1 VQFLFADHALDTDTR
16 ELRRGDIPIPVQ
28 PRVFDLLAYL
38 LQNRERVVS
47 KHDLLSALWGGR
59 TVADS
64 TVATHINAARKAVS
78 DSASEQKLIRTIA
91 RRGIR
96 FVGAVACQPRGNAP
110 ARDAAPPRETFQPP
124 TSMSPSFDRPAI
136 VVLPFVNMSGEV
148 EQEYFSDGISEDII
162 TALSRLRWFFVIAR
176 NSSFSYKGKSVHLK
190 QIAEE
195 LGVGYV
201 VEGSVRKAGER
212 VRITV
217 QLNDITTGSHLWAER
232 YDRNLA
238 GVFAVQD
245 EITDAIVAAIEPKLY
260 AAEDFRAR
268 RKAQSLDA
276 WNLVMRGLS
285 DFWRMTKTDNLT
297 AQTLLEQAIAVDPN
311 YAQARAVLAV
321 SHMFGVQMGWEVA
334 ASVAPIAERTALAAV
349 RADEED
355 PWAHLALAMAY
366 SHTGSIEDTLA
377 EYEMALR
384 LNPNFA
390 LAQAG
395 YALVLSW
402 GGRARESAAAADRAI
417 RLSPRDPFS
426 AIYYGVAGYAAFVA
440 RDYGESIRLARESI
454 RQRNDF
460 VAAHRVI
467 TAAAGMAGDT
477 DLAKSMLKELRRA
490 HPNVSL
496 AWIRSWLPVRDPGER
511 EHFLEGLRRAGLE

>member
-1 VQFLFADHALDTDTR
+1 VQFHFAEHTLDTNTR
-16 ELRRGDIPIPVQ
+16 ELRRGDVPIAVEPQ
-28 PRVFDLLAYL
+28 VFDVLTYL

-47 KHDLLSALWGGR
+47 KGDLFASVWRGR

-64 TVATHINAARKAVS
+64 TLASRINAARKAVG

-96 FVGAVACQPRGNAP
+96 FVGDVESQPRGNGSAQ
-110 ARDAAPPRETFQPP
+110 AAAPRRESLQ
-124 TSMSPSFDRPAI
+124 SPLDRPAI
-136 VVLPFVNMSGEV
+136 AVLAFANMSDDP
-148 EQEYFSDGISEDII
+148 EQEHFSDGITEDII
-162 TALSRLRWFFVIAR
+162 TALSKLRWFFVIAR
-176 NSSFSYKGKSVHLK
+176 NSSFIYKGKFVPLK

-201 VEGSVRKAGER
+201 LEGSVRKAGER

-217 QLNDITTGSHLWAER
+217 QLNDVTTGSHLWGER
-232 YDRNLA
+232 YDRDLA
-238 GVFAVQD
+238 DVFAVQD
-245 EITDAIVAAIEPKLY
+245 EITNAIVAAIEPQLY

-268 RKAQSLDA
+268 RKPPRSLDA

-285 DFWRMTKTDNLT
+285 DFWCMTRIDNLA
-297 AQTLLEQAIAVDPN
+297 AQTLLEQAIALDPN

-321 SHMFGVQMGWEVA
+321 SHMFGVQMGWEAA
-334 ASVAPIAERTALAAV
+334 ASVVPIAERTALAAI
-349 RADEED
+349 RADEDD
-355 PWAHLALAMAY
+355 PWAHFALAMVY
-366 SHTGSIEDTLA
+366 SHAGSIEDTLA

-390 LAQAG
+390 LAQAC
-395 YALVLSW
+395 YALVLTW
-402 GGRARESAAAADRAI
+402 GGRVREGAAAAARAI

-426 AIYYGVAGYAAFVA
+426 AIYYGVEGYAAFVA

-460 VAAHRVI
+460 VAALRVM

-477 DLAKSMLKELRRA
+477 ELAKSTLKELRRV

-496 AWIRSWLPVRDPGER
+496 ALIRSWLPVRDPAER